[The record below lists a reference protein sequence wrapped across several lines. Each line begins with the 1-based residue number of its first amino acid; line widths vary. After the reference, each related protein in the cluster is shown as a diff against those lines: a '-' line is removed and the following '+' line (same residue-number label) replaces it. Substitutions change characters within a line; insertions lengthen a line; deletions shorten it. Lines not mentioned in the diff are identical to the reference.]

1 MRWPQAQALSNAAW
15 ALATLGHVPPGG
27 LLSQLAERAAAIIRT
42 FRPQAT
48 SNTMCA
54 SSPLSPAARHCVP
67 PRSSVAMVSFLSPR
81 RRVVHTTCRDLS
93 GAEGCEPGPGRATS
107 ARKQRQQVAPLQS
120 VLLAVGLS

>member
-54 SSPLSPAARHCVP
+54 SSPLSPAARHC
-67 PRSSVAMVSFLSPR
+67 RAALSR
-81 RRVVHTTCRDLS
+81 WYLFCD
-93 GAEGCEPGPGRATS
+93 PGGGSYTPHA
-107 ARKQRQQVAPLQS
+107 AI
-120 VLLAVGLS
+120 